1 VRMSAESRGSNGEV
15 FLDARGNGR
24 ALRLTWHH
32 EVDLVVLSLW
42 REDFCAGTF
51 RLCAEDVNAF
61 IDALVEGVR
70 EAPGVHTP
78 QPVEVSSQVSADTLP
93 PLQRDSASPAATPV
107 FAEPGRIEP
116 AESEGFTDWA
126 FGEQAPRATA

>member
-1 VRMSAESRGSNGEV
+1 MRMSAESRGSNGEV

-51 RLCAEDVNAF
+51 RLCAEDVNTF
-61 IDALVEGVR
+61 IDALIEGVR
-70 EAPGVHTP
+70 EAPGVHAAD
-78 QPVEVSSQVSADTLP
+78 PVEMSPAASPEMLP
-93 PLQRDSASPAATPV
+93 PLQRNSEDGDASPV

-116 AESEGFTDWA
+116 PDESFTDWA
-126 FGEQAPRATA
+126 FGEQTPRATA

>member
-1 VRMSAESRGSNGEV
+1 VRMSDESRGSQGEV

-51 RLCAEDVNAF
+51 RLCADDVNAF
-61 IDALVEGVR
+61 IDALIEGVR
-70 EAPGVHTP
+70 EAPGVHAAD
-78 QPVEVSSQVSADTLP
+78 PVADHIQVVHEALP
-93 PLQRDSASPAATPV
+93 PAQRIASDPGATPE
-107 FAEPGRIEP
+107 FTEPGSEP
-116 AESEGFTDWA
+116 TPSESFTDWA
-126 FGEQAPRATA
+126 FGESTPRASA